1 MEKLEILIMLLAV
14 LVGLHSVAEK
24 IKFPYPIVLVI
35 AGLLFGIAPSLPDI
49 NMNPNVV
56 FFIFLPPLLYEAA
69 NNTSWHEFRKW
80 RRAILFLA
88 IGLVLFTTVS
98 VAAAAHYVIP
108 GFTWQLGFLLGAI
121 VSPPDAVAATSAT
134 KGLRLPKHVVAILEG
149 ESLVNDASA
158 LIAYRYALIAIISG
172 SVFDFSNASLEFL
185 VLSGSGIAIGLVV
198 GFIIATIHRNFNNP
212 TIETTLSIL
221 APFVAYLAAEECDV
235 SGVLAVVS
243 CGLYIAWHSSELF
256 SFETR
261 IKIQGFWDILIFV
274 LNGLVFILIGLQLP
288 NILANSGNHTIWQL
302 LGYGLFISL
311 IAIVVRIGWIFGIA
325 SVAFWFEK
333 RTNPEAMSNM
343 RQRWCEV
350 FIISWAGMRGVVSLA
365 TALAIPLTLDNGTA
379 FPQRDVILFITF
391 VVILVTLV
399 FQGITLPFFVRK
411 LKVQEPINKFK
422 EDENNLRLE
431 MIGSILN
438 FIDTNLAH
446 KLSTEVIHE
455 LKEACEHRRRYF
467 RMSQNQEPDENE
479 IKMARHMREYFEGE
493 TAIIAHQRE
502 LLIQAH
508 KENSYSSDII
518 RKIERD
524 LDAFSMVVQTR
535 INHNRH

>member
-1 MEKLEILIMLLAV
+1 MERLEILIMLLAV

-35 AGLLFGIAPSLPDI
+35 AGLLFGISPSLPDI

-88 IGLVLFTTVS
+88 IGLVLVTTVS

-158 LIAYRYALIAIISG
+158 LIAYRYALIATISG
-172 SVFDFSNASLEFL
+172 SVFDFSDAFLEFL

-198 GFIIATIHRNFNNP
+198 GFVIATIHRNFNNP

-261 IKIQGFWDILIFV
+261 IKIQGFWDILIFL

-311 IAIVVRIGWIFGIA
+311 IAIIVRIAWIFVTAGIT
-325 SVAFWFEK
+325 FYFEQ
-333 RTNPEAMSNM
+333 RNSGVVIDM
-343 RQRWCEV
+343 RQRWRET

-422 EDENNLRLE
+422 EDENSLRLE

-438 FIDTNLAH
+438 FIETNLAN
-446 KLSTEVIHE
+446 KLSPEVIHE

-467 RMSQNQEPDENE
+467 RISQSEEPDENE
-479 IKMARHMREYFEGE
+479 IKIARHMREYFEGE

-535 INHNRH
+535 INHNQH